1 MKKKKIGGK
10 KNGSNSARCRRQS
23 LRSGNV
29 QITWKRTRERIIVSG
44 IVVAVLMHPTLT
56 RRSVQLLT
64 CDLMEGKMYLRRDL
78 EVACWEGA
86 HVAWALT
93 IGLPFLIVYAFGIPL
108 YVV

>member
-1 MKKKKIGGK
+1 MLTVAVRVSVVGHAPLAPIRLVKSLK
-10 KNGSNSARCRRQS
+10 CRYLAFGR
-23 LRSGNV
+23 R
-29 QITWKRTRERIIVSG
+29 
-44 IVVAVLMHPTLT
+44 VVAVLMHPTLT